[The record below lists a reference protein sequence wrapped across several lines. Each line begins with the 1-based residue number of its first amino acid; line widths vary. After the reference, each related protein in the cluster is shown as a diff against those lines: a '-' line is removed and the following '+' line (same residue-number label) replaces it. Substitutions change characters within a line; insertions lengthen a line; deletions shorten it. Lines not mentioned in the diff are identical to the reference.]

1 MFMCQLVYNSIILLI
16 SDVFRDEAETKMLIV
31 QCDSGDSNTDLIAC
45 ARHRLVDERQK
56 PTCKGTTHVIF
67 IVQLPRVAGGTTFTS
82 FQGGLWTS
90 IHIDELMCPKGA
102 NQIVN
107 VALKEPMHKLFQ
119 MLIEEDKDIP
129 QEYKVCIR
137 VKDNVQVAVSKII
150 SRQNYDKM
158 ERLIDNLLKLILDDV
173 PGTGKYYHHQ
183 KAINLIM
190 YCSV

>member
-1 MFMCQLVYNSIILLI
+1 MHKLTSYS
-16 SDVFRDEAETKMLIV
+16 SEVFKDDAETKMLVI

-56 PTCKGTTHVIF
+56 LTCQGTTHVVF

-102 NQIVN
+102 NKIVN
-107 VALKEPMHKLFQ
+107 VALTQPMHKLFE

-129 QEYKVCIR
+129 QDYKVCTR
-137 VKDNVQVAVSKII
+137 VKDNVQLAVSKII

-158 ERLIDNLLKLILDDV
+158 EKLIDNLLKLILNDV
-173 PGTGKYYHHQ
+173 PGTGKSDNSQ
-183 KAINLIM
+183 QCCALL
-190 YCSV
+190 VLFQL